1 MSLRKFLAALCCV
14 AAVSVAYMVS
24 CRNASHVTTSVI
36 TELSAPL
43 DSIFGTLFPDSKAPG
58 AVVMVRRGDS
68 IYYNRAFGMARL
80 DSNLAM
86 TDSTLL
92 NVASASKT
100 FTAIGLL
107 RLAAQG
113 RLSLDDPMSKFF
125 PDFNPDV
132 FGKIK
137 LRHIL
142 SHTTGLGDG
151 RPRTDDQW
159 DIFLRKH
166 RSAFAKAP
174 DFVRYGREQEQISI
188 YRSLDSLNYEPGSK
202 FVYADA
208 PYKLLATI
216 IEQVTDTAFEKWMQA
231 NIIRPA
237 GLRETRYVSATLTH
251 PRMAHAYHPAKDAA
265 KPGVFRSPDGRWDE
279 FDYGEAEF
287 FLCRADNGVY
297 TTPREFALWVKRLQN
312 GEIVPEMTV
321 RDLNT
326 TIISTGIPGVGYA
339 MGIFTQ
345 TRDAKPYKVFHS
357 SQNGGFGVYEAYYPE
372 HDVFYLIL
380 ANRNDWNRMAVS
392 ERVDSVLASK
402 HWFDR

>member
-1 MSLRKFLAALCCV
+1 
-14 AAVSVAYMVS
+14 
-24 CRNASHVTTSVI
+24 
-36 TELSAPL
+36 
-43 DSIFGTLFPDSKAPG
+43 
-58 AVVMVRRGDS
+58 
-68 IYYNRAFGMARL
+68 
-80 DSNLAM
+80 
-86 TDSTLL
+86 
-92 NVASASKT
+92 
-100 FTAIGLL
+100 
-107 RLAAQG
+107 
-113 RLSLDDPMSKFF
+113 MSKFF

-251 PRMAHAYHPAKDAA
+251 PRMAHAYRPAKDAA